1 MRSPIPA
8 HGSRRSRGSHSRHGR
23 SLRSSPTGPFLPQP
37 TGRIPRFNQVVGE
50 TLGFLRGMAP
60 EQMRDVRVL
69 ISPMPVDERD
79 HRGMPADGMQR
90 WRCNPPH
97 EVVLYRVPIERLARM
112 PLSNPELQPQY
123 REYVERTVIAAVGQ
137 LLDGGL
143 DGIINDDLLGPRH

>member
-8 HGSRRSRGSHSRHGR
+8 HSSRRSRGSRSRHGR
-23 SLRSSPTGPFLPQP
+23 ALRSSATGPFLPQP

-60 EQMRDVRVL
+60 EQMANVRVL
-69 ISPMPVDERD
+69 ISPMPLDEHD
-79 HRGMPADGMQR
+79 HRGVVADGMQR
-90 WRCNPPH
+90 WRLNPPH

-112 PLSNPELQPQY
+112 PLSNPDYQPQY
-123 REYVERTVIAAVGQ
+123 REYVERTVFAALSQ

-143 DGIINDDLLGPRH
+143 DHILPDDLLGPR